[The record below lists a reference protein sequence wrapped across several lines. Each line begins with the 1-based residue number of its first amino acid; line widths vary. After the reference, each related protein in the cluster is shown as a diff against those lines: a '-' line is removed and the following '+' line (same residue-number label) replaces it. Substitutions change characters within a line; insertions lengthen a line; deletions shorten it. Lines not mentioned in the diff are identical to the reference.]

1 MKPLLTR
8 ERFPNS
14 RHSKSKVYRSASLC
28 IVLMP
33 SDFTGERSNEWSS
46 SQYQTHAGF
55 VPRLGAPLLKD
66 LSPQKGERIL
76 DLGCGDGVL
85 TLQLQSSG
93 ASVTAVDASEPMI
106 HAARDNG
113 ITDAHVIDGHRLD
126 EKMPEWEG
134 AFDAVFSNA
143 ALHWMK
149 SDPAKVVRN
158 VRGLLKKGG
167 RFVAEFGGHAN
178 IQCIVDALKEA
189 LAARGHSDFDS
200 RHPWFFP
207 TAEEYTA
214 LLEANGFEV
223 RSCVL
228 IDRPT
233 PLPTDVAGWYG

>member
-1 MKPLLTR
+1 MT
-8 ERFPNS
+8 E
-14 RHSKSKVYRSASLC
+14 RSASDSIIAMC
-28 IVLMP
+28 
-33 SDFTGERSNEWSS
+33 
-46 SQYQTHAGF
+46 
-55 VPRLGAPLLKD
+55 
-66 LSPQKGERIL
+66 LSL
-76 DLGCGDGVL
+76 SGCGDGVL

-167 RFVAEFGGHAN
+167 RFVAEFGGYGN
-178 IQCIVDALKEA
+178 IQCIVDAREPVRGRDGVTRCHAA
-189 LAARGHSDFDS
+189 LS
-200 RHPWFFP
+200 
-207 TAEEYTA
+207 
-214 LLEANGFEV
+214 V
-223 RSCVL
+223 VQ
-228 IDRPT
+228 
-233 PLPTDVAGWYG
+233 